1 MKTFA
6 KIIAAATF
14 AIAAIGFATPSQ
26 AGLFSAFKPKSKVV
40 ATVSLSQQTMIVEVT
55 DKRGKRQTATWT
67 VSTGKSGFETP
78 TGAWRAKW
86 LSKDHRSS
94 QYNDAPMPHSVF
106 FVGGYAVH
114 GTDAVS
120 KLGQPASH
128 GCIRLAKGNAETF
141 FALVETYGK
150 WNTRI
155 VVTD

>member
-26 AGLFSAFKPKSKVV
+26 AGFFNTFTPKAKLT
-40 ATVSLSQQTMIVEVT
+40 ATISLSQQTMTVEAR
-55 DKRGKRQTATWT
+55 DKRGNLHTATWT
-67 VSTGKSGFETP
+67 VSTGKQGFETP
-78 TGAWRAKW
+78 TGKWRAKR
-86 LSKDHRSS
+86 LSEDHKSRK
-94 QYNDAPMPHSVF
+94 YNDAPMPHSVF
-106 FVGGYAVH
+106 FLGGYAIH
-114 GTDAVS
+114 GTTALG

-128 GCIRLAKGNAETF
+128 GCVRLAPENAETF
-141 FALVETYGK
+141 FELVEAYGK